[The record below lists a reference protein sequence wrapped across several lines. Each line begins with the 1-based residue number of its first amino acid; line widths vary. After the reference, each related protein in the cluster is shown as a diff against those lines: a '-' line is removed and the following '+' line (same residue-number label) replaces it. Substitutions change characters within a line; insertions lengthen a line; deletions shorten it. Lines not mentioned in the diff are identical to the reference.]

1 MVQLPPLDATFSLRE
16 AAGLA
21 GVTLRTVRYYVAQ
34 RALPKVKAEDF
45 KGADT
50 RYDLSFVLRL
60 RAIARLL
67 PEMRRLE
74 PILARFDA
82 ASPEERVRLAGFEPP
97 PAPPP
102 VDPPREEPSAAQAQ
116 SSSSCRPTVQTS
128 IPSSRYSPS
137 SRPCSAKP
145 ANGRWKRL
153 GGASAASSPSPPPRS
168 APTTSQ
174 MPDTLQPKQ
183 IVL

>member
-1 MVQLPPLDATFSLRE
+1 MVPLPPPDATFSLRE
-16 AAGLA
+16 AARLA

-60 RAIARLL
+60 RAIATLL

-102 VDPPREEPSAAQAQ
+102 VDPPREEPSAAQVKLPPGFAGAYRAGLAYPAERWDHVPICPGVVLLVKAEADAEAQ
-116 SSSSCRPTVQTS
+116 RVAREMVALFGKVQ
-128 IPSSRYSPS
+128 
-137 SRPCSAKP
+137 A
-145 ANGRWKRL
+145 
-153 GGASAASSPSPPPRS
+153 
-168 APTTSQ
+168 
-174 MPDTLQPKQ
+174 
-183 IVL
+183 